1 MANVD
6 TLQALFVEE
15 LRDLLDAEKQ
25 LVRTLPKLARK
36 ATSESL
42 AVAFREHLEETRGH
56 VNRLEQ
62 VFERIGTRA
71 SSKKCVGM
79 QGLIEDGDESIQEA
93 EDGPV
98 RDAALIAAAQRAE
111 HYEMAGYGTART
123 YATLLGH
130 ASAASLLE
138 QTLNEEKAADA
149 KLTGIAESLV
159 NPEAAAEPSTSE
171 ERSSFAARTAEWL
184 GSTAGAAVGQVGRL
198 AGRFSGSRGRA
209 GSAAAAK
216 TSSGRSGGAGRA
228 SGRSASGTRSGARR
242 APGGGSRPRRAAA
255 GSRTPRKSR

>member
-42 AVAFREHLEETRGH
+42 AAAFQEHLEQTRGH

-62 VFERIGTRA
+62 AFERIGTRA
-71 SSKKCVGM
+71 SAKKCVGM
-79 QGLIEDGDESIQEA
+79 QGLIEDGEESIQEA

-130 ASAASLLE
+130 TSAASLLE

-149 KLTGIAESLV
+149 KLTGIAEGLV
-159 NPEAAAEPSTSE
+159 NPEAAAEPGSK
-171 ERSSFAARTAEWL
+171 ERSSFAVRTAAWL

-198 AGRFSGSRGRA
+198 AGRFTGAKGRK
-209 GSAAAAK
+209 GSAAP
-216 TSSGRSGGAGRA
+216 SSARSGGGKRAGARRA
-228 SGRSASGTRSGARR
+228 SGSRSGARR
-242 APGGGSRPRRAAA
+242 ATSGSRPRRAAA
-255 GSRTPRKSR
+255 GSRTPRKK

>member
-1 MANVD
+1 MPNVD

-42 AVAFREHLEETRGH
+42 AAAFQEHLEETRGH
-56 VNRLEQ
+56 VDRLEQ

-71 SSKKCVGM
+71 SAKKCVGM
-79 QGLIEDGDESIQEA
+79 QGLIEDGEESIQEA

-111 HYEMAGYGTART
+111 HYEMADYGTART

-130 ASAASLLE
+130 TSAASLLE
-138 QTLNEEKAADA
+138 QTLNEEKTADA
-149 KLTGIAESLV
+149 KLTSIAEGLV
-159 NPEAAAEPSTSE
+159 NPEAAAEPGSE
-171 ERSSFAARTAEWL
+171 KRGSFAVRTAEWL

-198 AGRFSGSRGRA
+198 AGRFTGATGRK
-209 GSAAAAK
+209 GSAAP
-216 TSSGRSGGAGRA
+216 SSARPGGGRKA
-228 SGRSASGTRSGARR
+228 GARR
-242 APGGGSRPRRAAA
+242 ASGSRSGTPRATSGGSRQRRATA
-255 GSRTPRKSR
+255 GSRSPRKK

>member
-6 TLQALFVEE
+6 TLQALFIEE

-36 ATSESL
+36 ATSEAL
-42 AVAFREHLEETRGH
+42 AAAFREHLEQTRGH
-56 VNRLEQ
+56 VTRLEQ
-62 VFERIGTRA
+62 AFERIGARA
-71 SSKKCVGM
+71 SSKTCVGM
-79 QGLIEDGDESIQEA
+79 QGLIEDGEESIQEA

-130 ASAASLLE
+130 TGAASLLE
-138 QTLNEEKAADA
+138 QTLKEEKAADA
-149 KLTGIAESLV
+149 RLTGIAERLV
-159 NPEAAAEPSTSE
+159 NPEAAAEPATSE
-171 ERSSFAARTAEWL
+171 ERGGFAARTAAWL

-198 AGRFSGSRGRA
+198 AGRFSGGRA
-209 GSAAAAK
+209 GTSTTTAARSSRRRPGSAKRA
-216 TSSGRSGGAGRA
+216 TGGSSERSSARRSTTGASR
-228 SGRSASGTRSGARR
+228 ARR
-242 APGGGSRPRRAAA
+242 ASA
-255 GSRTPRKSR
+255 GHRTARKSR

>member
-42 AVAFREHLEETRGH
+42 AGAFREHLEQTRGH
-56 VNRLEQ
+56 VIRLEQ

-71 SSKKCVGM
+71 SAKKCIGM
-79 QGLIEDGDESIQEA
+79 QGLIEDGDETIEEA

-98 RDAALIAAAQRAE
+98 RDAAIIAAAQRAE

-130 ASAASLLE
+130 TSAASLLE

-149 KLTGIAESLV
+149 KLTGIAEGLV
-159 NPEAAAEPSTSE
+159 NPEAAAEPGSE
-171 ERSSFAARTAEWL
+171 ERSSFAVRTAAWL
-184 GSTAGAAVGQVGRL
+184 GSTAGAAVGRVGRL
-198 AGRFSGSRGRA
+198 AGRFTGATGRTS
-209 GSAAAAK
+209 SAAP
-216 TSSGRSGGAGRA
+216 SSTKSGGGRRA
-228 SGRSASGTRSGARR
+228 GARR
-242 APGGGSRPRRAAA
+242 ASASRSGTRRATSGSRPRRATA
-255 GSRTPRKSR
+255 GSRTKRKR